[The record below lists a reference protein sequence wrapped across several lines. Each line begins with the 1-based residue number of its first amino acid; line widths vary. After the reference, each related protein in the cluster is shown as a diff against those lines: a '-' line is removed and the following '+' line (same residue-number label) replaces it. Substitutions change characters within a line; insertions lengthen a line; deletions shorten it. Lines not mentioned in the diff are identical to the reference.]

1 MFDGAIWF
9 IMVSVDHKKAGE
21 KMKPLLK
28 DKRVNR
34 RIAYESSF
42 LTVYEDDVLLP
53 NHKPSKR
60 VVVAHIGAA
69 AVLPIMDNGDV
80 VLIRQHRYAAGVDS
94 YEMPAGK
101 KDAYDEDP
109 LVCAKR
115 ELLEETGYE
124 GATFSY
130 LTTIH
135 SAIGFSDET
144 IALYRAEGLKKK
156 AGDMPVDEEEFLEVV
171 TVSFEKALA
180 LVENGT
186 ITDAKTIVAL
196 LWLR

>member
-1 MFDGAIWF
+1 
-9 IMVSVDHKKAGE
+9 
-21 KMKPLLK
+21 MKPLLK
-28 DKRVNR
+28 EKRVAR
-34 RIAYESSF
+34 RTAYESSF
-42 LTVYEDDVLLP
+42 LTVYEDDVILP
-53 NHKPSKR
+53 NDKASKR

-69 AVLPIMDNGDV
+69 AVLPVLDNGDV

-94 YEMPAGK
+94 YEIPAGK
-101 KDAYDEDP
+101 KDTHEEDP

-124 GATFSY
+124 ARTFSY

-144 IALYRAEGLKKK
+144 IALYVAEGLKMKS
-156 AGDMPVDEEEFLEVV
+156 GELPVDEEEFLEVV
-171 TVSFEKALA
+171 TFTKEKAWSM
-180 LVENGT
+180 VENGT